1 MHAIAHVSLSYHTIS
16 ILYSVK
22 EFIDAPSL
30 DEKVNIFKWKKQDS
44 SLKLHLYAY
53 IFTLH

>member
-30 DEKVNIFKWKKQDS
+30 DERSIFLS
-44 SLKLHLYAY
+44 GRNRIPL
-53 IFTLH
+53 